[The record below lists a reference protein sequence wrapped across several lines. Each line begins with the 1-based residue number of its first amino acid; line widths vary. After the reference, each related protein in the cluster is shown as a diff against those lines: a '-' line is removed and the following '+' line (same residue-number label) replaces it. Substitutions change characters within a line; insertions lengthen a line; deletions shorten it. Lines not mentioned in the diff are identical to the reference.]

1 MSATLPTYLLDVLTK
16 LLPGTSLVR
25 ADADTLTKFC
35 RHEVR
40 LLDEDLLSEGIAE
53 AALVDANRGMG
64 VLVIATTVGR
74 AQEIWKKLRGRM
86 NCELLHGRFHAD
98 DRSQKERDLLA
109 TRGVGSSTTKQGVIL
124 VATQVVE
131 VSLNVD
137 FDVLYSDPAPL
148 EALLQ
153 RFGRVNREHRDPVKT
168 VNVCRIIPEGS
179 PVYPEFLIY
188 KALRVLEICDRKVL
202 EEGQLQAMLDDIYA
216 GELGTLLSRELEEG
230 IQRFS
235 RDVLSTCR
243 PFSSDEKIED
253 LFDEMFDGYE
263 VLPKWLRGEYENRLE
278 KAPLLAPGLLIPI
291 TRGQYFSLKSRGRLH
306 PLDKVTVADCPYT
319 EMGLEVYGPANQ
331 DGI

>member
-1 MSATLPTYLLDVLTK
+1 M
-16 LLPGTSLVR
+16 R
-25 ADADTLTKFC
+25 ADADTLTKFR

-40 LLDEDLLSEGIAE
+40 LLDEDLLSKGIME
-53 AALVDANRGMG
+53 SALADANKGMG
-64 VLVIATTVGR
+64 VLVVATTVGR
-74 AQEIWKKLRGRM
+74 AQEIWKKLRGRAS
-86 NCELLHGRFHAD
+86 CELLHGRFHAE
-98 DRSQKERDLLA
+98 DRSVKERNLLA
-109 TRGVGSSTTKQGVIL
+109 TRGVESSPTKQGVIL

-153 RFGRVNREHRDPVKT
+153 RFGRVNRKHRDSIKT
-168 VNVCRIIPEGS
+168 VNVCRAVPDGS
-179 PVYPEFLIY
+179 PVYPEFLIR
-188 KALRVLEICDRKVL
+188 KALRVLELCDGKVL
-202 EEGQLQAMLDDIYA
+202 EEEQLQTMLDDIYA

-263 VLPKWLRGEYENRLE
+263 VLPKSLRGDYERRLE
-278 KAPLLAPGLLIPI
+278 EAPLLAPGLLIPI
-291 TRGQYFSLKSRGRLH
+291 TRGQYFSLRSRGRLDR
-306 PLDKVTVADCPYT
+306 LDKVTIADCPYS
-319 EMGLEVYGPANQ
+319 EMGLEVNGPASQ